1 MSDPSSRDRIKRA
14 AMALFVTHGVD
25 AVSMRDIA
33 DAAGM
38 KAPSLYAHFKSR
50 EALVNE
56 MFLTGYAGYG
66 RRLADAAATPGSF
79 HDRLDAMIRLIC
91 RLHAEDPVLFNFLLV
106 TQHGN
111 LRDVPLEAAANPV
124 EVLCRAVAEAMDRGE
139 IPRREPELVAAALM
153 GAMIQAATFML
164 YGRLTKG
171 FHELQGE
178 IVDIAHRIVS

>member
-1 MSDPSSRDRIKRA
+1 MTEQPARDRIKRA
-14 AMALFVTHGVD
+14 AMQLFVAHGVD

-50 EALVNE
+50 EALVSE
-56 MFLTGYAGYG
+56 MFLTGYAEYG
-66 RRLADAAATPGSF
+66 HRLADAAATPGRF
-79 HDRLDAMIRLIC
+79 HDKLDAMIRLIC
-91 RLHAEDPVLFNFLLV
+91 WLHAEDATLFNFLLV

-111 LRDVPLEAAANPV
+111 LRDLPVDGDSNPV

-139 IPRREPELVAAALM
+139 IPRREPNVIAAALM
-153 GAMIQAATFML
+153 GVMIQAATFML

-171 FHELQGE
+171 FVELQGE
-178 IVDIAHRIVS
+178 IVGIAHRIVS